1 MRQPT
6 FLIPRRARI
15 RALSAPQLALLIAI
29 AAAASGCG
37 SDETVVGD
45 VSESDGLAQDAQ
57 SDGTAS
63 ADTGNVAGDSSDG
76 ADSGASVDTSQSD
89 TGQVD
94 TGEADTGPA
103 VCDDAS
109 ACDDKRSCTADDC
122 SMPGRVCSW
131 LLLPGNCLIG
141 GICYAN
147 GDVNPGNACEV
158 CNTSKTTKDW
168 SDADDG
174 KACEDGKT
182 CTVDGA
188 CTAGACQ
195 GKPLMCGDDN
205 ACTGDVCVQG
215 LGCTYP
221 ALLGSEACDD
231 GDACTSGDS
240 CTEGQCLGTA
250 VNCNDNEPCTADACD
265 GKTGCSHTALTASDA
280 TPAPCSDDDAC
291 TEGDACKAGACVA
304 GGAANCDD
312 GNACTLDAC
321 DTLAGCAWLPTQNPC
336 CTGLTNI
343 CDDGD
348 PCTTDLCDPGSGS
361 CATESNTAICND
373 GSACTTKDTCN
384 QGACKG
390 TTLKCDDG
398 SPCTADACD
407 PKKGCVFSPTG
418 EGKPCD
424 DGDVCSKG
432 DACTA
437 GKCVGQGGCACTPV
451 FSETVAKVTSLQ
463 IGKGGKPGEG
473 LDLDGDP
480 KTCAPSTSCSGGID
494 NALGSIAGLVNNQLI
509 KPVDEGSIML
519 LVELID
525 FKQGPISM
533 AIHQGKLDPSNASCD
548 ITKGGCNYTAD
559 PALIDLQTCKPKAA
573 LAGKVVGSTITA
585 GGKGTIFPLSLP
597 LQAGIYLELTLYDL
611 ELQGTITV
619 TGKTVATFEGILAG
633 AVPKAQLLKAIDAL
647 PDEGLPLPKSSI
659 KTLLDSTVEVDIDA
673 DGDGTKESSSISLKV
688 IGVSGLIT
696 GTTKP

>member
-6 FLIPRRARI
+6 FRFPG
-15 RALSAPQLALLIAI
+15 PQRGRGATQLVAMCVV
-29 AAAASGCG
+29 AATMAACG
-37 SDETVVGD
+37 SDETVAGTPDGSD
-45 VSESDGLAQDAQ
+45 VTAQDGQA
-57 SDGTAS
+57 DGTVSGDTTVAEDSAAEDSAADAVPGDATAAADS
-63 ADTGNVAGDSSDG
+63 ADTA
-76 ADSGASVDTSQSD
+76 
-89 TGQVD
+89 
-94 TGEADTGPA
+94 EADTAPQ

-122 SMPGRVCSW
+122 AMPGRVCSW

-141 GICYAN
+141 GVCYGSGDAN
-147 GDVNPGNACEV
+147 PANACEV
-158 CNTSKTTKDW
+158 CDPSKATKAW
-168 SDADDG
+168 SAAADG
-174 KACEDGKT
+174 KACEDGAT
-182 CTVDGA
+182 CTVEGA
-188 CTAGACQ
+188 CAAGTCK
-195 GKPLMCGDDN
+195 GKPLACGDDN
-205 ACTGDVCVQG
+205 PCTADVCTQG

-221 ALLGSEACDD
+221 PLLGSETCDD

-240 CTEGQCLGTA
+240 CVEGTCLGKP
-250 VNCNDNEPCTADACD
+250 VNCDDKEPCTADACD
-265 GKTGCSHTALTASDA
+265 VAKGCSHTALTASDA
-280 TPAPCSDDDAC
+280 APAPCSDDDAC

-304 GGAANCDD
+304 GPAANCDD
-312 GNACTLDAC
+312 GNACTLDTC

-348 PCTTDLCDPGSGS
+348 PCTTDLCDPGSGGCS
-361 CATESNTAICND
+361 TATNSAICND
-373 GSACTTKDTCN
+373 GSACTTKDTCDK
-384 QGACKG
+384 GTCKG
-390 TTLKCDDG
+390 SALKCDDG

-407 PKKGCVFSPTG
+407 PKKGCVFSPTA

-437 GKCVGQGGCACTPV
+437 GTCVGQGGCACTPV

-473 LDLDGDP
+473 LDLDSNP

-509 KPVDEGSIML
+509 KPVDEGTIL
-519 LVELID
+519 LLIELLD

-533 AIHQGKLDPSNASCD
+533 AIHQGKLDPTNAGCD
-548 ITKGGCNYTAD
+548 ITKGGCKYTAD
-559 PALIDLQTCKPKAA
+559 PSLIDLQTCKPKAA

-585 GGKGTIFPLSLP
+585 GGKGTVFPLSLP
-597 LQAGIYLELTLYDL
+597 LQAGIFLELTLYDL
-611 ELQGTITV
+611 QLQGTISV
-619 TGKTVATFEGILAG
+619 TGKTVATFDGILAG

-659 KTLLDSTVEVDIDA
+659 KTLLDSTVETDIDA

-688 IGVSGLIT
+688 VGVSGILT